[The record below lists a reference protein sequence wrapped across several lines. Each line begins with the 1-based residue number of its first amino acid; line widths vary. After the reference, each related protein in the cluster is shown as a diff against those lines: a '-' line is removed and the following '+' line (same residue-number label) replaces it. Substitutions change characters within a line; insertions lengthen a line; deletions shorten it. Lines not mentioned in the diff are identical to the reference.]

1 MGVRVCV
8 SVLEVAVVVVDVVV
22 AVGVA
27 TGGRIVCVPG
37 RASQSTMWQRLSR
50 CPASSHTHGIA
61 SSVGWQ
67 LQQSTLHQAVPLR
80 WEPTAAC

>member
-1 MGVRVCV
+1 MSHGLYSNIGAFIAMGVRGCV
-8 SVLEVAVVVVDVVV
+8 SVVEVAVVVVGVVV

-50 CPASSHTHGIA
+50 CPAS
-61 SSVGWQ
+61 
-67 LQQSTLHQAVPLR
+67 
-80 WEPTAAC
+80 